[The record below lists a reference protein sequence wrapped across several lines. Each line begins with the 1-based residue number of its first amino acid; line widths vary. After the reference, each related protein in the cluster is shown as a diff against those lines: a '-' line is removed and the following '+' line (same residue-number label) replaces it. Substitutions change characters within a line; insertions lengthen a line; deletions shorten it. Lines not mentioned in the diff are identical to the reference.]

1 MYAMN
6 ESSKNLRQTLLYDE
20 QKLERGVAIFLGA
33 FNYWEE
39 TATLTLEKKLERLQN
54 LIDRNQRSQ
63 EKTLH
68 PSLNFH
74 PNDKIT
80 DKRMVQIAKEYMK
93 EIGFADQPWLA
104 YRHLDAGHPHLHIV
118 TTNIRP
124 DGSRI
129 SNDPRSPHNLRK
141 IYRKIENKHNL
152 THFVELIPEPK
163 ERRQITISPEPLQYG
178 QSATKTGIANILNYA
193 LENFK
198 YTTLDQLNAV
208 LYLYHVR
215 ADRGSENGIMYRNK
229 GLYYRMIDETGK
241 KIGAPIK
248 ASSFEQRPTLNYLE
262 QKMEKNRLVLEQNL
276 QRVQSR
282 VKWALPSRSASLEE
296 FRGRLKFEQIRMIMP
311 PPTRNRQKSPPE
323 SYTGHGFF
331 YVDLQS
337 KAIYR
342 DTDLG
347 TACTA
352 ANVLKGLG
360 IDNTLQTLI
369 AQEQLAISKKERSIL
384 QDPDPNPVEKLR
396 ILLALTRQHD
406 QWQLKQQREQKL
418 TQRRE
423 LSLGL

>member
-1 MYAMN
+1 MN
-6 ESSKNLRQTLLYDE
+6 ESSKNVRQTLLYDE
-20 QKLERGVAIFLGA
+20 QKLELGAATFLGA

-39 TATLTLEKKLERLQN
+39 TASLTFEKKLQRLQD
-54 LIDRNQRSQ
+54 LIVRNQRAQ
-63 EKTLH
+63 ETTLH

-80 DKRMVQIAKEYMK
+80 DKKMVQIAKEYMK

-141 IYRKIENKHNL
+141 IYRKIENKHDL
-152 THFVELIPEPK
+152 THFVEVIPEPK
-163 ERRQITISPEPLQYG
+163 ERRQITISPQPLKYG
-178 QSATKTGIANILNYA
+178 QTPTKTGITGVLDYV
-193 LENFK
+193 LENYKF
-198 YTTLDQLNAV
+198 TTLDQLNA
-208 LYLYHVR
+208 LLHLYHVR
-215 ADRGSENGIMYRNK
+215 ADRGSENGIMYRNR

-262 QKMEKNRLVLEQNL
+262 QKMENNRLVLEQNL

-282 VKWALPSRSASLEE
+282 VKWALPSRSGSLEE
-296 FRGRLKFEQIRMIMP
+296 FRWRLQFEQIRMIIA
-311 PPTRNRQKSPPE
+311 PPTRQRQKNSPEP
-323 SYTGHGFF
+323 YTGHGFF
-331 YVDLQS
+331 YVDIQS

-347 TACTA
+347 TTCTA
-352 ANVLKGLG
+352 ANVLNRLGL
-360 IDNTLQTLI
+360 DKNLLALV
-369 AQEQLAISKKERSIL
+369 AQEQLTISKKERSIL
-384 QDPDPNPVEKLR
+384 QDPNPNPADKLG
-396 ILLALTRQHD
+396 ILLALTPQHD
-406 QWQLKQQREQKL
+406 QWQLKLRKERER
-418 TQRRE
+418 TQERG

>member
-1 MYAMN
+1 MN
-6 ESSKNLRQTLLYDE
+6 ESSKNVRQALLYDE
-20 QKLERGVAIFLGA
+20 RKLELGAATFLGA

-39 TATLTLEKKLERLQN
+39 TASLTFEKKLQRLQD
-54 LIDRNQRSQ
+54 LIDRNQRAQ
-63 EKTLH
+63 ETTLH

-129 SNDPRSPHNLRK
+129 NNDPRSPHNLRK
-141 IYRKIENKHNL
+141 IYRKIENEHNL
-152 THFVELIPEPK
+152 THFIELIPEPK

-178 QSATKTGIANILNYA
+178 KTATKTGIAGVLDYV
-193 LENFK
+193 LEKFK
-198 YTTLDQLNAV
+198 FTSLDQLNAL
-208 LYLYHVR
+208 LYLYRVR
-215 ADRGSENGIMYRNK
+215 ADRGSENGIIYRNR

-262 QKMEKNRLVLEQNL
+262 QKMENNRLILEQNL
-276 QRVQSR
+276 QRVQTT
-282 VKWALPSRSASLEE
+282 VKWTLLSRSASLEE
-296 FRGRLKFEQIRMIMP
+296 FRGRLKLEQIRMIMP
-311 PPTRNRQKSPPE
+311 PLARNRQQHPPKP
-323 SYTGHGFF
+323 YTGHGFF
-331 YVDLQS
+331 YVDLRS

-342 DTDLG
+342 DTELG

-352 ANVLKGLG
+352 AAVMKRLDLDKNLLALV
-360 IDNTLQTLI
+360 
-369 AQEQLAISKKERSIL
+369 AQEQLTISKKERSIL
-384 QDPDPNPVEKLR
+384 QDPDPNPAEKLR
-396 ILLALTRQHD
+396 ILLSLTRQHD
-406 QWQLKQQREQKL
+406 QWQLKHRKEREL
-418 TQRRE
+418 TQERG